1 MNPVLGGKKLLYWKQ
16 DNETENTQ
24 SISYGEQQIWYINLR
39 KEEMERLLV

>member
-1 MNPVLGGKKLLYWKQ
+1 MSPVLGGGKKLLYWKQ

-24 SISYGEQQIWYINLR
+24 NISYGEIWYINLR